1 MLGGTENDE
10 LFVFVIGNND
20 DQFMHMR
27 RLKQDEV
34 IHRREKMKQDE

>member
-20 DQFMHMR
+20 DQFMDMR
-27 RLKQDEV
+27 RLEQDEV
-34 IHRREKMKQDE
+34 IHGHEKMKQDD